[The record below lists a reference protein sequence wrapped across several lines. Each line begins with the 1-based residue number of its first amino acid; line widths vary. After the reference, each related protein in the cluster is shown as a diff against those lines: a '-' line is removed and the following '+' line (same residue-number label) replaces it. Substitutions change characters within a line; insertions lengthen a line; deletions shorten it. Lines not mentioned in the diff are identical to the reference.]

1 MEYVTSPNLK
11 SPMLLNKY
19 IGFTLEEMD
28 LAGEIITKALEKEL
42 AKTKKRYEKY
52 LSIQEVGEATTRQQT
67 ILYNV
72 EQRYDDLDNLVHDLK
87 ELIDFSKKTERP
99 KSVKETRRFLSYT
112 HHDRYIIDCHC
123 NGYRHHYNEN
133 KIPICFSGCRYG
145 IQSQT
150 NGI

>member
-11 SPMLLNKY
+11 SPMLLDKY

-52 LSIQEVGEATTRQQT
+52 LSIQEIGEGTTRQQT

-72 EQRYDDLDNLVHDLK
+72 EKRYNDLDTLVHDLK
-87 ELIDFSKKTERP
+87 GLIDFSKKLRDPNRLKPNMGEQGG
-99 KSVKETRRFLSYT
+99 
-112 HHDRYIIDCHC
+112 HI
-123 NGYRHHYNEN
+123 
-133 KIPICFSGCRYG
+133 
-145 IQSQT
+145 
-150 NGI
+150 

>member
-1 MEYVTSPNLK
+1 
-11 SPMLLNKY
+11 MLLNKY

-72 EQRYDDLDNLVHDLK
+72 EQRYDNLDNLVHDLK
-87 ELIDFSKKTERP
+87 ELIDFSKKLRDP
-99 KSVKETRRFLSYT
+99 NRLKKQDDF
-112 HHDRYIIDCHC
+112 
-123 NGYRHHYNEN
+123 
-133 KIPICFSGCRYG
+133 
-145 IQSQT
+145 
-150 NGI
+150 

>member
-11 SPMLLNKY
+11 SPMLLDKY

-52 LSIQEVGEATTRQQT
+52 LSMQEIGEATTRQQT

-72 EQRYDDLDNLVHDLK
+72 EERYNDLDTLVHDLK
-87 ELIDFSKKTERP
+87 ELIDFSKRIRDP
-99 KSVKETRRFLSYT
+99 NRFKQVEEEGG
-112 HHDRYIIDCHC
+112 H
-123 NGYRHHYNEN
+123 
-133 KIPICFSGCRYG
+133 K
-145 IQSQT
+145 
-150 NGI
+150 

>member
-11 SPMLLNKY
+11 SLNKY

-42 AKTKKRYEKY
+42 AKTKKRYERY

-87 ELIDFSKKTERP
+87 ELIDFSKKLRDP
-99 KSVKETRRFLSYT
+99 NRLKKQDDF
-112 HHDRYIIDCHC
+112 
-123 NGYRHHYNEN
+123 
-133 KIPICFSGCRYG
+133 
-145 IQSQT
+145 
-150 NGI
+150 

>member
-1 MEYVTSPNLK
+1 
-11 SPMLLNKY
+11 MLLNKY

-42 AKTKKRYEKY
+42 TKTKKRYEKY

-87 ELIDFSKKTERP
+87 ELIDFSKKLRDP
-99 KSVKETRRFLSYT
+99 NRLKKQDDF
-112 HHDRYIIDCHC
+112 
-123 NGYRHHYNEN
+123 
-133 KIPICFSGCRYG
+133 
-145 IQSQT
+145 
-150 NGI
+150 